1 MRRTL
6 IIVASVLAAV
16 SDGTAAEP
24 LRIATFDVDAS
35 PPIGSPLAYDPTKE
49 VTTPLSCRGIVL
61 LGNESPIVLCAV
73 DWIGIG
79 NDGHREFREQLAAA
93 AGTTPERVAVHA
105 LHQHDAPWCDFSM
118 AELAAADGISAQYQ
132 DVGFARDV
140 IRRTAAAIQEALRVP
155 FKVTDVAFSTGR
167 VEQVASNRRIL
178 GADGKVA
185 HVRWTATEDPAVRAY
200 PEGVI
205 DPLVRM
211 ITFYLGEQPLV
222 ALTYY
227 ATHPQSYYRT
237 GQATPDF
244 PGLARNARQEA
255 TGVLHVHFDGA
266 GGNIGAGKYND
277 GAHANRQILA
287 DRMAAGM
294 ELAWQGATRVPITAD
309 QVSWRSVAVALP
321 PAAYLDEAE
330 LLSIINDPKQHKLN
344 RWDSAGW
351 LVCAL
356 PGRDAIDVGCL
367 TLGNARILHM
377 PGELFVEYQ
386 LAAQELRPDLFVCM
400 AAYGDYA
407 PWYIGT
413 DIAYDEEGY
422 ETSRGA
428 SLVAPGSEAV
438 LVGAMR
444 ELLEAKNVPLAP
456 LGAAAHEGEV
466 AAARGK

>member
-1 MRRTL
+1 MVT
-6 IIVASVLAAV
+6 IS
-16 SDGTAAEP
+16 
-24 LRIATFDVDAS
+24 
-35 PPIGSPLAYDPTKE
+35 TKE

-277 GAHANRQILA
+277 GAHANRQVLA

-330 LLSIINDPKQHKLN
+330 LLSIINDPKQHKQN
-344 RWDSAGW
+344 RWDSAGG
-351 LVCAL
+351 LVCQRCRA
-356 PGRDAIDVGCL
+356 GRHRCRLSDA
-367 TLGNARILHM
+367 GNARILHM
-377 PGELFVEYQ
+377 PGELFVGGVSTGGTG
-386 LAAQELRPDLFVCM
+386 AAAGPVCVH
-400 AAYGDYA
+400 GGV
-407 PWYIGT
+407 WGLCRGYIGT

-422 ETSRGA
+422 ETSRGS

-444 ELLEAKNVPLAP
+444 ELLEAKHVPLAP
-456 LGAAAHEGEV
+456 LGAARTNGRSQ
-466 AAARGK
+466 ARGK